1 MYCNKCG
8 TENPDDAAFCK
19 KCGSAMEVEEE
30 TRVRI
35 RDEGANHPVTEA
47 VPPLLSKEGSRGRE
61 VSRHAGESETKIFAI
76 NPTLKFVAVGYVG
89 AVVAAFAL
97 VVVLTI
103 FVPGF
108 VPLIGVVLGML
119 LLLVPVYFHVRQKL
133 VRYTLRDTTIEIDR
147 GLISRTT
154 QHIPLRRVQDV
165 TVTASI
171 MQRMLGYGDIAID
184 NAGEDGRVVVLDNID
199 SPKQYAEMILRQMRA
214 LDR

>member
-8 TENPDDAAFCK
+8 TENPDDAVYCK
-19 KCGSAMEVEEE
+19 KCGAAVEAEEE
-30 TRVRI
+30 TQVAERARNTDAAVRASDDAE
-35 RDEGANHPVTEA
+35 R
-47 VPPLLSKEGSRGRE
+47 
-61 VSRHAGESETKIFAI
+61 IFAI
-76 NPTLKFVAVGYVG
+76 NPTLKFVALGYVM

-97 VVVLTI
+97 VIILTA

-108 VPLIGVVLGML
+108 VPLIGVVIGLL
-119 LLLVPVYFHVRQKL
+119 LLLVPVYYHVQAKL
-133 VRYTLRDTTIEIDR
+133 VRYSLNDTTIEIDR

-171 MQRMLGYGDIAID
+171 FQRMLGYGDITID
-184 NAGEDGRVVVLDNID
+184 NASEDGGKVVLDNID
-199 SPKQYAEMILRQMRA
+199 MPKKYADMILRQMRL